1 MKNIETLKKIVS
13 QQPKSSGIYKMVN
26 DQEKILYVG
35 KAKNIQNR
43 LKSYLNP
50 NNLSNRIKRL
60 ISQVEKIDVVV
71 TETEKEALLLEAN
84 LIKKIKPQYNILLR
98 DDKSFPYILINYE
111 HDYPQIKK
119 HRGKQS
125 IKGKYFGPF
134 ATISSLDYTLK
145 ILQKVFLLRSC
156 EDTIFENRTK
166 PCLLYQIERCSGPCV
181 DYTINK
187 EDYLESVKSA
197 EDFLSGKHSNL
208 QEELSKKME
217 SESNSLNFEKA
228 ASYRDKIVALT
239 QIQSQQNI
247 NLKDIKN
254 TDVISIARQGNK
266 SCIQVFIYRSGQNW
280 GNRSYFPKHS
290 DEDQTSEILERFIVD
305 FYTKYS
311 PPREVLINHALN
323 DESLIVSSLCSIYDF
338 KTKFNV
344 PIKGK
349 KLDIVK
355 YADRN
360 SQISLKNYIAQ
371 KLSDSKNLES
381 LRDTLGITKKIDRIE
396 AYDNSH
402 LFGKNAVGAMIVYT
416 SEGFDKK
423 SYRKFN
429 IDSNKVKLSD
439 DYGMMRHVLSR
450 RFSNEAIKNSK
461 KYNTLPNIIVID
473 GGKGHYDIARKILD
487 ENGLES
493 ISVLSIFKGEGR
505 RETLD
510 QIIYNNKKGFIEKD
524 TPSFFFIQRLRDES
538 HRFALG
544 AHKAKRKRDMKS
556 SELEA
561 IDGLGRIKRKLLL
574 NHFGSVPHIKN
585 ASPQDLMKVKGIHK
599 GLAQKIYD
607 FFRN

>member
-1 MKNIETLKKIVS
+1 MKNIESLKKIVS

-60 ISQVEKIDVVV
+60 MFQVEKIDVVV

-461 KYNTLPNIIVID
+461 KYNTLPDIIVID

-585 ASPQDLMKVKGIHK
+585 ASPQDLIKVKGIHK

>member
-60 ISQVEKIDVVV
+60 MSQVEKIDVVV

-381 LRDTLGITKKIDRIE
+381 LRDTLGITKKINRIE

-461 KYNTLPNIIVID
+461 KYNTLPDIIVID

-574 NHFGSVPHIKN
+574 NHFGSVSHIKN
-585 ASPQDLMKVKGIHK
+585 ASSQDLMKVKGIHK

>member
-60 ISQVEKIDVVV
+60 MSQVEKIDVVV

-311 PPREVLINHALN
+311 PP
-323 DESLIVSSLCSIYDF
+323 
-338 KTKFNV
+338 T
-344 PIKGK
+344 
-349 KLDIVK
+349 
-355 YADRN
+355 
-360 SQISLKNYIAQ
+360 
-371 KLSDSKNLES
+371 
-381 LRDTLGITKKIDRIE
+381 
-396 AYDNSH
+396 
-402 LFGKNAVGAMIVYT
+402 
-416 SEGFDKK
+416 
-423 SYRKFN
+423 
-429 IDSNKVKLSD
+429 
-439 DYGMMRHVLSR
+439 
-450 RFSNEAIKNSK
+450 
-461 KYNTLPNIIVID
+461 
-473 GGKGHYDIARKILD
+473 
-487 ENGLES
+487 
-493 ISVLSIFKGEGR
+493 
-505 RETLD
+505 
-510 QIIYNNKKGFIEKD
+510 
-524 TPSFFFIQRLRDES
+524 
-538 HRFALG
+538 
-544 AHKAKRKRDMKS
+544 
-556 SELEA
+556 
-561 IDGLGRIKRKLLL
+561 
-574 NHFGSVPHIKN
+574 
-585 ASPQDLMKVKGIHK
+585 
-599 GLAQKIYD
+599 
-607 FFRN
+607 

>member
-26 DQEKILYVG
+26 SQEKILYVG

-60 ISQVEKIDVVV
+60 MSQVEKIDVVV

-125 IKGKYFGPF
+125 IKGRYFGPF

-187 EDYLESVKSA
+187 KDYLESVKSA

-208 QEELSKKME
+208 QEGLSKKME

-381 LRDTLGITKKIDRIE
+381 LRDTLGIKKKIDRIE

-461 KYNTLPNIIVID
+461 KYNTLPDIIVID

>member
-1 MKNIETLKKIVS
+1 MKNIEILKKIVS

-43 LKSYLNP
+43 LKNYLNP

-60 ISQVEKIDVVV
+60 MSQVEKIDVVV

-323 DESLIVSSLCSIYDF
+323 DENLIVSSLCSIYDF

-461 KYNTLPNIIVID
+461 KYNTLPDIIVID

-524 TPSFFFIQRLRDES
+524 TPSFFLIQRLRDES

>member
-43 LKSYLNP
+43 LKNYLNP

-60 ISQVEKIDVVV
+60 MSQVEKIDVVV

-323 DESLIVSSLCSIYDF
+323 DENLIVSSLCSIYDF

-461 KYNTLPNIIVID
+461 KYNTLPDIIVID

-524 TPSFFFIQRLRDES
+524 TPSFFLIQRLRDES

>member
-60 ISQVEKIDVVV
+60 MSQVEKIDVVI

-461 KYNTLPNIIVID
+461 KYNTLPDIIVID

>member
-60 ISQVEKIDVVV
+60 MSQVEKIDVVV

-323 DESLIVSSLCSIYDF
+323 DESLIVSSLCSIYNF

-349 KLDIVK
+349 KLDIIK

-381 LRDTLGITKKIDRIE
+381 LRDTLGITKKINRIE

-461 KYNTLPNIIVID
+461 KYNTLPDIIVID

-487 ENGLES
+487 DNGLES

-585 ASPQDLMKVKGIHK
+585 ASSQDLMKVKGIHK

>member
-43 LKSYLNP
+43 LKNYLNP

-60 ISQVEKIDVVV
+60 MSQVEKIDVVV

-323 DESLIVSSLCSIYDF
+323 DENLIVSSLCSIYDF

-461 KYNTLPNIIVID
+461 KYNTLPDIIVID

>member
-26 DQEKILYVG
+26 SQEKILYVG

-60 ISQVEKIDVVV
+60 MSQVEKIDVVV

-156 EDTIFENRTK
+156 EDTIFENRSK

-461 KYNTLPNIIVID
+461 KYNTLPDIIVID

>member
-60 ISQVEKIDVVV
+60 MSQVEKIDVVV

-181 DYTINK
+181 DYIINK
-187 EDYLESVKSA
+187 GDYLESVKSA

-423 SYRKFN
+423 GYRKFN

-439 DYGMMRHVLSR
+439 DYGMMRHILSR

-461 KYNTLPNIIVID
+461 KYNTLPDIIVID

>member
-60 ISQVEKIDVVV
+60 MSQVEKIDVVV

-323 DESLIVSSLCSIYDF
+323 DENLIVSSLCSIYDF

-461 KYNTLPNIIVID
+461 KYNTLPDIIVID

-574 NHFGSVPHIKN
+574 NHFGSIAHIKN

>member
-26 DQEKILYVG
+26 SQEKILYVG

-43 LKSYLNP
+43 LKSYFNP

-60 ISQVEKIDVVV
+60 MSQVEKIDVVV

-323 DESLIVSSLCSIYDF
+323 DENLIVSSLCSIYDF

-381 LRDTLGITKKIDRIE
+381 LRDTLEITKKIDRIE

-461 KYNTLPNIIVID
+461 KYNTLPDIIVID

-524 TPSFFFIQRLRDES
+524 TPSFFLIQRLRDES

>member
-1 MKNIETLKKIVS
+1 MKNIETLKKIVN

-26 DQEKILYVG
+26 SQEKILYVG

-60 ISQVEKIDVVV
+60 MSQVEKIDVVV

-125 IKGKYFGPF
+125 IKGNYFGPF

-323 DESLIVSSLCSIYDF
+323 NESLIVSSLCSIYDF

-381 LRDTLGITKKIDRIE
+381 LRDTLEITKKIDRIE

-461 KYNTLPNIIVID
+461 KYNTLPDIIVID

-599 GLAQKIYD
+599 GLAQKNI
-607 FFRN
+607 

>member
-60 ISQVEKIDVVV
+60 MSQVEKIDVVV

-323 DESLIVSSLCSIYDF
+323 DESLIVSSLCSIYNF

-349 KLDIVK
+349 KLDIIK

-461 KYNTLPNIIVID
+461 KYNTLPDIIVID
-473 GGKGHYDIARKILD
+473 GGKGHYDIARRILD

-574 NHFGSVPHIKN
+574 NHFGSVSHIKN
-585 ASPQDLMKVKGIHK
+585 ASSQDLMKVKGIHK

>member
-26 DQEKILYVG
+26 SQEKILYVG

-60 ISQVEKIDVVV
+60 MSQVEKIDVVV

-156 EDTIFENRTK
+156 ENTIFENRTK

-461 KYNTLPNIIVID
+461 KYNTLPDIIVID

-585 ASPQDLMKVKGIHK
+585 ASPQDLMKVRGIHK

>member
-60 ISQVEKIDVVV
+60 MSQVEKIDVVV

-323 DESLIVSSLCSIYDF
+323 DESLIVSSLCSIYNF

-349 KLDIVK
+349 KLDIIK

-381 LRDTLGITKKIDRIE
+381 LRDTLGITKKINRIE

-461 KYNTLPNIIVID
+461 KYNTLPDIIVID

-487 ENGLES
+487 DNGLES

-574 NHFGSVPHIKN
+574 NHFGSVSHIKN
-585 ASPQDLMKVKGIHK
+585 ASSQDLMKVKGIHK

>member
-60 ISQVEKIDVVV
+60 MSQVEKIDVVV

-349 KLDIVK
+349 KLDIIK

-381 LRDTLGITKKIDRIE
+381 LRDTLGITKKINRIE

-461 KYNTLPNIIVID
+461 KYNTLPDIIVID

-487 ENGLES
+487 DNGLES

-574 NHFGSVPHIKN
+574 NHFGSVSHIKN
-585 ASPQDLMKVKGIHK
+585 ASSQDLMKVKGIHK

>member
-1 MKNIETLKKIVS
+1 MKNIETLKKIVN

-26 DQEKILYVG
+26 SQEKILYVG

-60 ISQVEKIDVVV
+60 MSQVEKIDVVV

-429 IDSNKVKLSD
+429 IESNRVKLSD

-461 KYNTLPNIIVID
+461 KYNTLPDIIVID

>member
-26 DQEKILYVG
+26 SQEKILYVG

-60 ISQVEKIDVVV
+60 MSQVEKIDVVV

-125 IKGKYFGPF
+125 IKGNYFGPF

-461 KYNTLPNIIVID
+461 KYNTLPDIIVID

-574 NHFGSVPHIKN
+574 NHFGSVTHIKN

>member
-13 QQPKSSGIYKMVN
+13 QQPNSSGIYKMVN
-26 DQEKILYVG
+26 DKEKILYVG

-60 ISQVEKIDVVV
+60 MSQVEKIDVVV

-187 EDYLESVKSA
+187 GDYLESVKSA

-461 KYNTLPNIIVID
+461 KYNTLPDIIVID

>member
-26 DQEKILYVG
+26 SQEKILYVG

-60 ISQVEKIDVVV
+60 MSQVEKIDVVV

-461 KYNTLPNIIVID
+461 KYNTLPDIIVID

-599 GLAQKIYD
+599 GLAQKIYN

>member
-60 ISQVEKIDVVV
+60 MSQVEKIDVVV

-461 KYNTLPNIIVID
+461 KYNTLPDIIVID

-487 ENGLES
+487 DNGLES

-574 NHFGSVPHIKN
+574 NHFGSVSHIKN
-585 ASPQDLMKVKGIHK
+585 ASSQDLMKVKGIHK

>member
-26 DQEKILYVG
+26 SQEKILYVG

-60 ISQVEKIDVVV
+60 MSQVEKIDVVV

-119 HRGKQS
+119 HRGKQN

-450 RFSNEAIKNSK
+450 RFSNDAIKNSK
-461 KYNTLPNIIVID
+461 KYNTLPDIIVID

>member
-60 ISQVEKIDVVV
+60 MSQVEKIDVVV

-323 DESLIVSSLCSIYDF
+323 DESLIVSSLCSIYNF

-344 PIKGK
+344 PIRGK

-381 LRDTLGITKKIDRIE
+381 LRDTLGITKKINRIE

-461 KYNTLPNIIVID
+461 KYNTLPDIIVID

-574 NHFGSVPHIKN
+574 NHFGSVSHIKN
-585 ASPQDLMKVKGIHK
+585 ASSQDLMKVKGIHK

>member
-13 QQPKSSGIYKMVN
+13 QQPKSSGIYKMIN

-60 ISQVEKIDVVV
+60 MSQVEKIDVVV

-323 DESLIVSSLCSIYDF
+323 DESLIVSSLCSIYNF

-349 KLDIVK
+349 KLDIIK

-381 LRDTLGITKKIDRIE
+381 LRDTLGITKKINRIE

-461 KYNTLPNIIVID
+461 KYNTLPDIIVID

-487 ENGLES
+487 DNGLES

-574 NHFGSVPHIKN
+574 NHFGSVSHIKN
-585 ASPQDLMKVKGIHK
+585 ASSQDLMKVKGIHK

>member
-26 DQEKILYVG
+26 SQEKILYVG

-60 ISQVEKIDVVV
+60 MSQVEKIDVVV

-311 PPREVLINHALN
+311 PPREVLINHALK

-416 SEGFDKK
+416 SEGFEKK

-461 KYNTLPNIIVID
+461 KYNTLPDIIVID

>member
-26 DQEKILYVG
+26 SQEKILYVG

-60 ISQVEKIDVVV
+60 MSQVEKIDVVV

-187 EDYLESVKSA
+187 GDYLESVKSA

-461 KYNTLPNIIVID
+461 KYNTLPDIIVID

>member
-60 ISQVEKIDVVV
+60 MSQVEKIDVVV

-381 LRDTLGITKKIDRIE
+381 LRDTLGIIKKIDRIE

-461 KYNTLPNIIVID
+461 KYNTLPDIIVID

-574 NHFGSVPHIKN
+574 NHFGSVSHIKN
-585 ASPQDLMKVKGIHK
+585 ASSQDLMKVKGIHK

>member
-13 QQPKSSGIYKMVN
+13 QQPKSSGIYKMIN

-50 NNLSNRIKRL
+50 NNLSIRIKRL
-60 ISQVEKIDVVV
+60 MSQVEKIDVVV

-429 IDSNKVKLSD
+429 IDSSKVKLSD

-461 KYNTLPNIIVID
+461 KYNTLPDIIVID

>member
-1 MKNIETLKKIVS
+1 MKNIEILKKIVS

-60 ISQVEKIDVVV
+60 MSQVEKIDVVV

-311 PPREVLINHALN
+311 PPREVLINHALHN
-323 DESLIVSSLCSIYDF
+323 ENLIVSSLCSIYDF

-461 KYNTLPNIIVID
+461 KYNTLPDIIVID
-473 GGKGHYDIARKILD
+473 GGKGHYDIARKILN

-524 TPSFFFIQRLRDES
+524 TPSFFLIQRLRDES

>member
-60 ISQVEKIDVVV
+60 MSQVEKIDVVV

-461 KYNTLPNIIVID
+461 KYNTLPDIIVID

>member
-60 ISQVEKIDVVV
+60 MSQVEKIDVVV

-119 HRGKQS
+119 HRGKQN

-461 KYNTLPNIIVID
+461 KYNTLPDIIVID

-574 NHFGSVPHIKN
+574 NHFGSVSHIKN
-585 ASPQDLMKVKGIHK
+585 ASSQDLMKVKGIHK

>member
-60 ISQVEKIDVVV
+60 MSQVEKIDVVV

-461 KYNTLPNIIVID
+461 KYNTLPDIIVID
-473 GGKGHYDIARKILD
+473 GGKSHYDIARKILD

>member
-26 DQEKILYVG
+26 SQEKILYVG

-60 ISQVEKIDVVV
+60 MSQVEKIDVVI

-156 EDTIFENRTK
+156 EDTIFENRSK

-305 FYTKYS
+305 FYTKYN

-360 SQISLKNYIAQ
+360 SQISLKTYIAQ

-439 DYGMMRHVLSR
+439 DYGMMRHILSR

-461 KYNTLPNIIVID
+461 KYNTLPDIIVID

-599 GLAQKIYD
+599 GLAQKIDD

>member
-60 ISQVEKIDVVV
+60 MSQVEKIDVVV

-217 SESNSLNFEKA
+217 SESNNFNFEKA

-416 SEGFDKK
+416 NEGFDKK

-461 KYNTLPNIIVID
+461 KYNTLPDIIVID